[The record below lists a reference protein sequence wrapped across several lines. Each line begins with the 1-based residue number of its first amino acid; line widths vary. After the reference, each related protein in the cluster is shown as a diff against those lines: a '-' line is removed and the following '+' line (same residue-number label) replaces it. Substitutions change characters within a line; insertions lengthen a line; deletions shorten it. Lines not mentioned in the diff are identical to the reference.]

1 MGDDRVNL
9 THQMTASEIF
19 ESVTGSGSSDFATLV
34 RILDRHG
41 RWCLIGGLAVN
52 CYVEPVY
59 TLDADVV
66 VASSELSAI
75 VAELVESGFSVEEF
89 PHSLN
94 AKMTGSD
101 LRIQFSLDSRYQ
113 DFLTGSTVREVLGQK
128 VPVTSLANVV
138 RGKTWAWSDETRRLS
153 KRKKD
158 ELDLIRILEAYPEF
172 ADLMPHDI
180 RDQVEKG

>member
-1 MGDDRVNL
+1 
-9 THQMTASEIF
+9 MTASEIF
-19 ESVTGSGSSDFATLV
+19 EWVTGSGSSDFAILV
-34 RILDRHG
+34 RILNQHG

-66 VASSELSAI
+66 VTSSELSA
-75 VAELVESGFSVEEF
+75 VKVDLMESGFSVEEF

-94 AKMTGSD
+94 AKMAGSD
-101 LRIQFSLDSRYQ
+101 LRIQFTLDFRYQ
-113 DFLTGSTVREVLGQK
+113 EFLTDSTVLEVLGQK

-138 RGKTWAWSDETRRLS
+138 RGKTWAWRDETRRLS

-172 ADLMPHDI
+172 AEQMPPDI
-180 RDQVEKG
+180 RSQVEEG